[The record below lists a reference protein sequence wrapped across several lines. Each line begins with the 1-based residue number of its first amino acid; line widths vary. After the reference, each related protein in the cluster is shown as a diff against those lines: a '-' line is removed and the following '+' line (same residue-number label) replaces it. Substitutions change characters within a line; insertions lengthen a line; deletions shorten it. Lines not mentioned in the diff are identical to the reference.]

1 MNIVAV
7 AVSGKN
13 LGIISRQKLDGREGK
28 CLRFMKA
35 FQWTRLF
42 EMLNT
47 KWYVMRCTIWYY
59 LYNLK
64 NMKNAHG
71 GALLLV
77 KLQAKSLQLY

>member
-47 KWYVMRCTIWYY
+47 K
-59 LYNLK
+59 
-64 NMKNAHG
+64 
-71 GALLLV
+71 
-77 KLQAKSLQLY
+77 